1 MKRRFAVLLLL
12 FLAAAFCNT
21 RAQEKKTLAERLGY
35 PKDAKLLIIHDD
47 DLGVSHS
54 VNSAAIKAFESG
66 AINSGS
72 IMVPCPWFPEI
83 ADFAKSHPDADL
95 GLHLTM
101 TSERVYVRWGPVASK
116 NTVPSLVD
124 TDGYLHLDW
133 PESLKIDP
141 RDAEREM
148 RAQIERA
155 LTMGVRPTHLDSHQ
169 YRLLENGKEIFEAAL
184 RVAHDYKLPLLIPA
198 EWSEDHPY
206 LKSSTGPGDIL
217 MDHVVSIE
225 PSVSPEK
232 WNDFYIQAL
241 QNLQPGVTEFI
252 IHLAYDN
259 DEMHA
264 MTRERDT
271 WGAAW
276 RQRDFDFF
284 TSAEFRQLLQQQNA
298 KLITWRELGKLL
310 KP

>member
-1 MKRRFAVLLLL
+1 MTKRLAFLLPLL
-12 FLAAAFCNT
+12 FLFVIGHAT
-21 RAQEKKTLAERLGY
+21 AQETKNLAERLGY
-35 PKDAKLLIIHDD
+35 SKDAKLLIVHGDD
-47 DLGVSHS
+47 IGESHS
-54 VNSAAIKAFESG
+54 VNSATIKTLESG

-72 IMVPCPWFPEI
+72 IMVPCPWFPEV
-83 ADFAKSHPDADL
+83 ADYARTHPDADL

-124 TDGYLHLDW
+124 ANGYLHHDW
-133 PESLKIDP
+133 PETLKIDP
-141 RDAEREM
+141 GDAEREM

-155 LTMGVRPTHLDSHQ
+155 LAMGVRPTHLDSHQ

-198 EWSEDHPY
+198 EWAKDHPY
-206 LKSSTGPGDIL
+206 LKSSVGPEDIL

-225 PSVSPEK
+225 PSVPPDK
-232 WNDFYIQAL
+232 WNDFYVQAL

-252 IHLAYDN
+252 IHLAYD
-259 DEMHA
+259 DEEMHA

-284 TSAEFRQLLQQQNA
+284 TSAEFRRLLQQQNI
-298 KLITWRELGKLL
+298 KLITWRELGKLQ

>member
-1 MKRRFAVLLLL
+1 MKKRLAFLLPLL
-12 FLAAAFCNT
+12 FLFVIGHAA
-21 RAQEKKTLAERLGY
+21 AQEKKTLGERLGY
-35 PKDAKLLIIHDD
+35 PEDAKLLIVHDD
-47 DLGVSHS
+47 DIGVSHS

-83 ADFAKSHPDADL
+83 ADYARTHPEADL

-101 TSERVYVRWGPVASK
+101 TSERAYVRWGPVASK
-116 NTVPSLVD
+116 NAVPSLVD
-124 TDGYLHLDW
+124 ANGYLHRDW

-155 LTMGVRPTHLDSHQ
+155 LAMGVRPTHLDSHQ

-198 EWSEDHPY
+198 EWAQDHPY
-206 LKSSTGPGDIL
+206 LKSSVGPEDIL

-225 PSVSPEK
+225 PSVPPDK
-232 WNDFYIQAL
+232 WNDFYVQAL
-241 QNLQPGVTEFI
+241 KNLQPGVTEFI
-252 IHLAYDN
+252 IHLAYD
-259 DEMHA
+259 DEEMHA

-284 TSAEFRQLLQQQNA
+284 TSAEFRRLLQQQNI
-298 KLITWRELGKLL
+298 KLITWRELGKLQ

>member
-1 MKRRFAVLLLL
+1 MNKLPVLLLPL
-12 FLAAAFCNT
+12 ILLLLASQAT
-21 RAQEKKTLAERLGY
+21 AQERKTLAERLGY

-83 ADFAKSHPDADL
+83 ADYAKTHPDADL

-116 NTVPSLVD
+116 SSVPSLVD
-124 TDGYLHLDW
+124 PNGYLYQDW
-133 PESLKIDP
+133 PPGTKIDP

-148 RAQIERA
+148 RAQVERA
-155 LTMGVRPTHLDSHQ
+155 LAMGVRPTHLDSHQ

-198 EWSEDHPY
+198 EWAEDHIY

-217 MDHVVSIE
+217 MDHVVSIT

-241 QNLQPGVTEFI
+241 KNLQPGVTEFI

-259 DEMHA
+259 DEFHA

-284 TSAEFRQLLQQQNA
+284 SSAEFRTLLLQQNI
-298 KLITWRELGKLL
+298 KLLTWREIGRLQS
-310 KP
+310 P